1 MKTVNNAR
9 GMKVLAAA
17 GSALGALLI
26 LGGALLI
33 KIAGISDI
41 PCTGFFGVLLGGR
54 YILIAL
60 GILLGIASVCLGS
73 GTVEGGLQKKRY
85 FPYLLIAPAMVF
97 LVIFVLYPILNVVFL
112 SFFRG
117 SVQNPTKEFVGIR
130 NYVALSEKS
139 QFVISVKNTFF
150 YAAVFVVLVIVC
162 SLLMALWLFDDRKI
176 NKFSQTAVF
185 TPHLIATVSCAFIW
199 RWIMDFNEYG
209 VLNTALGLFGIAPVP
224 WLESSRTA
232 MWAIIIMN
240 VWKNI
245 GYYALILIAAMKNIP
260 AEIFEAAVLDNASRT
275 KRFFK
280 IILPMISPQLFV
292 TLILLTIGSFNV
304 FDSVNAM
311 TEGGPGSSTEVIA
324 RFIYL
329 FAFGNVNSL
338 GQGCAAAVFLMS
350 IQLVLTA
357 AYFKL
362 LARRVHY

>member
-1 MKTVNNAR
+1 MKRMRVKFLAVS
-9 GMKVLAAA
+9 GSVL
-17 GSALGALLI
+17 SVLLL

-41 PCTGFFGVLLGGR
+41 PQAGFPGALLGGR
-54 YILIAL
+54 YFLIILGVVL
-60 GILLGIASVCLGS
+60 GVASTCLGS
-73 GTVEGGLQKKRY
+73 TAVEGGLQKKRY

-97 LVIFVLYPILNVVFL
+97 LLIFVVYPILNVLFL

-117 SVQNPTKEFVGIR
+117 SVQNPTKEFVGLK
-130 NYVALSEKS
+130 NYIALSEKS
-139 QFVISVKNTFF
+139 QFIVSVKNTFF
-150 YAAVFVVLVIVC
+150 YAAIFVTLVIVC

-199 RWIMDFNEYG
+199 RWIMDFNDYG
-209 VLNTALGLFGIAPVP
+209 VLNTVLSLFGISPVP
-224 WLESSRTA
+224 WLESSKTA
-232 MWAIIIMN
+232 MWAIIVMN

-245 GYYALILIAAMKNIP
+245 GYYTLILIAAMKNIP

-311 TEGGPGSSTEVIA
+311 TAGGPGSSTEVIA

-338 GQGCAAAVFLMS
+338 GLGCSAAVFLMS